1 MKELYAGIDLHSNN
15 LVLAVIDGEDAV
27 MYRKRL
33 PNELSDVLEALAPFR
48 AQLKGV
54 VVESTYNWYWLVD
67 GLMDAGYRVYLANP
81 AGNQQYTGLKYADDH
96 SDATW
101 LAKLL
106 RLGVLAQ
113 GFIYPKEERPL
124 RDLLRKRSQL
134 VEQRTR
140 NILSI
145 QNVVTRNTGRRL
157 SGNGVKRLSEGDV
170 EELLRHPELAL
181 AAKSNVAV
189 MKCVDEQIKTLE
201 KAALKRIGSRE
212 DFQVLQT
219 ASGIGKVLGLTIA
232 LEVGDIRRFA
242 DVGDFA
248 SYSRCVGGDR
258 FSNNKKKGRGNTKNG
273 NRYLGWAFMEAAA
286 CAIQHD
292 ETIRRYYQRS
302 QAKKKPIVA
311 RKIIAHKLARAC
323 YYMLRDGTTFDVGR
337 AFGN

>member
-15 LVLAVIDGEDAV
+15 SVVAVTDGEDAV
-27 MYRKRL
+27 VYRKRL
-33 PNELSDVLEALAPFR
+33 DNELSAVLEALRPFQR
-48 AQLKGV
+48 RLKGV

-67 GLMDAGYRVYLANP
+67 GLMDAGYRVHLANP
-81 AGNQQYTGLKYADDH
+81 AGNQQYSGLKYADDH
-96 SDATW
+96 SDAAW

-106 RLGVLAQ
+106 RLGVLAE

-145 QNVVTRNTGRRL
+145 QNLITRSTGRRL

-170 EELLRHPELAL
+170 DELLRHPELAL
-181 AAKSNVAV
+181 AVKSNVAV
-189 MKCVDEQIKTLE
+189 MKCVDEQIKAIE
-201 KAALKRIGSRE
+201 KAALKRMGTRD
-212 DFQVLQT
+212 DFQVLQST
-219 ASGIGKVLGLTIA
+219 RGIGNVLGMTIA

-248 SYSRCVGGDR
+248 SYARCVGGDR
-258 FSNNKKKGRGNTKNG
+258 FSNNKKKGQGNTKNG
-273 NRYLGWAFMEAAA
+273 NRYLAWAFVEAAA
-286 CAIQHD
+286 CAIRHD
-292 ETIRRYYQRS
+292 PTIERYYQRI

-323 YYMLRDGTTFDVGR
+323 YHMLKDGTKFDVGK